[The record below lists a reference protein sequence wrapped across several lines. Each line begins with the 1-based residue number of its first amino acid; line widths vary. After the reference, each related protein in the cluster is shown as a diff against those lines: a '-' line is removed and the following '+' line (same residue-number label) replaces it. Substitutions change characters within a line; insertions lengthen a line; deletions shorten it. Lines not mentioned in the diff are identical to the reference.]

1 MSFLRLTLSALEGR
15 ECIYGQDHPDTIA
28 SMIYVAIHRRDQ
40 DEQEKMAEVVARALP
55 TVRKLAEKKKNV
67 DKVNTGASLS
77 LDFGIERRGRRVLK
91 STLSDPSS
99 PKKWEGATGDLVQM
113 IKMLIQINLK
123 QGRVYQ
129 AADMEGILFQL
140 LSRNTELD

>member
-55 TVRKLAEKKKNV
+55 TVRKLAEKKQYRQGQHWRIIVTRFWNRASGSKGSQVNV
-67 DKVNTGASLS
+67 KRPIV
-77 LDFGIERRGRRVLK
+77 
-91 STLSDPSS
+91 
-99 PKKWEGATGDLVQM
+99 PKKVG
-113 IKMLIQINLK
+113 
-123 QGRVYQ
+123 GRNWRPCTDDKDAYS
-129 AADMEGILFQL
+129 D
-140 LSRNTELD
+140 